1 MEIVEQLGADQN
13 DALLQ
18 KIAALAPVLGACAD
32 AQEINESRFTLFTFS
47 NGYALTSGQR
57 IFEIGAQCPFSK
69 NTTTNKYYLGPL
81 NYFEERDG
89 VLINCLTQEKVE
101 LSKATLAQFHFR
113 EKLAGFSEF
122 GKNLITP
129 TPKVPRQLSFTGI
142 KSEKF
147 LPYQSIKTTK
157 GYLCGSIAASVL
169 LSYLQ
174 DNQGFILPTTLR
186 QPNARQ
192 SDALSAQLIRFLQ
205 PVDFPTLPVQL
216 AAGLRRFF
224 HHYRIPVKINWQ
236 SIGARAHFE
245 CLCEKNQPAII
256 GVLRYFGSSY
266 GNHWVTAYAYA
277 KNETQT
283 FYRIHDNWGDA
294 QKIIA
299 STWGNGLITVAK
311 PTKHA

>member
-1 MEIVEQLGADQN
+1 MEIVEQLGAGQN
-13 DALLQ
+13 EALLQ
-18 KIAALAPVLGACAD
+18 KIDALAPFLGELTD
-32 AQEINESRFTLFTFS
+32 MQLINEAHLTLFTFS

-57 IFEIGAQCPFSK
+57 ILEIGAQSPYSK
-69 NTTTNKYYLGPL
+69 NSTTKKYYLGPL
-81 NYFEERDG
+81 NYFEEHNG
-89 VLINCLTQEKVE
+89 KLIDCLTQEKVQ
-101 LSKATLAQFHFR
+101 LSKSTVTQFHLR

-129 TPKVPRQLSFTGI
+129 TPKVPPKLSFTGI
-142 KSEKF
+142 EPEKF
-147 LPYQSIKTTK
+147 APYQTIKTTK

-186 QPNARQ
+186 RPNARQ
-192 SDALSAQLIRFLQ
+192 SDALSAQLIHFLQ

-224 HHYRIPVKINWQ
+224 HHYRIPTKINWQ

-245 CLCEKNQPAII
+245 RLCEKDQPAII

-277 KNETQT
+277 KNEMQT

-311 PTKHA
+311 KG